1 MKRFVRICALG
12 IALMMPE
19 LALASTW
26 SIDQDHSG
34 VGFSVRHLMVSNV
47 KGSFSRFS
55 GTVDL
60 GDSDI
65 TASKVSAAIEAS
77 SINTNVQKRDDHLR
91 SADFFDAARYP
102 NITFVS
108 KKWSRMADGKLKVT
122 GNLTMHGT
130 TKEVVLHVEPFS
142 KEIRDAWGKT
152 RRATT
157 ATTRINRQDFG
168 ITWNKALDA
177 GGVTIGDEVDIV
189 LDIEM
194 VRTGQ

>member
-1 MKRFVRICALG
+1 MNRFFRICALG
-12 IALMMPE
+12 IALMMPDF
-19 LALASTW
+19 ALASTW
-26 SIDQDHSG
+26 SIDQDHSS

-55 GTVDL
+55 GTVEL
-60 GDSDI
+60 SDNDI
-65 TASKVSAAIEAS
+65 KASKVSAKIEAA

-91 SADFFDAARYP
+91 STEFFDVARYP
-102 NITFVS
+102 SITFLS
-108 KKWSRMADGKLKVT
+108 KKWSLMADGKLKVN
-122 GNLTMHGT
+122 GNLTMHGR

-142 KEIRDAWGKT
+142 KEIRDAWGKA

-168 ITWNKALDA
+168 ITWNRALDA

-194 VRTGQ
+194 IKSDK